1 MAEVAEPAHL
11 VAWQITVNYFIAI
24 VGLAVSAHFFNVE
37 DQGYRVHCVES
48 CSRQVDRVES
58 QNARAPSLR
67 VRLRIMYLCMCAF
80 MGVRVCV

>member
-37 DQGYRVHCVES
+37 DQGYRVHRAEW

-58 QNARAPSLR
+58 
-67 VRLRIMYLCMCAF
+67 
-80 MGVRVCV
+80 